1 MTQSISCAARRA
13 AASRPRNIREPAKGN
28 SRCSL
33 SRRHMIARSAA
44 DASARVIGQWLSERL
59 GQQFVVET
67 RAFPD

>member
-1 MTQSISCAARRA
+1 
-13 AASRPRNIREPAKGN
+13 
-28 SRCSL
+28 
-33 SRRHMIARSAA
+33 MIARSAA